1 MLHVYVMLELNETN
15 GGINALLTGLVGVGH
30 GGGGAREKTDITNY
44 FQHGLTNI
52 NNEKPF
58 RSSLMQLSPNS
69 MKF

>member
-1 MLHVYVMLELNETN
+1 MLHEYVMLELNETN

-30 GGGGAREKTDITNY
+30 GRAREETDITNY

-58 RSSLMQLSPNS
+58 RSSFTQLSPNFI
-69 MKF
+69 KF